1 MQNKFF
7 TKLFESQYKKLKY
20 NEDKINSYIKEATE
34 GKNRI
39 VILFDKRVKF

>member
-1 MQNKFF
+1 M
-7 TKLFESQYKKLKY
+7 YKKLIDKR
-20 NEDKINSYIKEATE
+20 DKINSYIKETTE